1 MKDEHIESIVSV
13 HLDCFTF
20 DSLWT
25 HYGFSKSL
33 LQAALQGG
41 HKTLTYIYLLNPFWN
56 WNWKKHLQ
64 PELNDFQINSASWV
78 QLLAT

>member
-25 HYGFSKSL
+25 HYGFSKRPSAGSPTSRT
-33 LQAALQGG
+33 QNPD
-41 HKTLTYIYLLNPFWN
+41 IYLPIKSIL
-56 WNWKKHLQ
+56 KL
-64 PELNDFQINSASWV
+64 ELTEAF
-78 QLLAT
+78 AT